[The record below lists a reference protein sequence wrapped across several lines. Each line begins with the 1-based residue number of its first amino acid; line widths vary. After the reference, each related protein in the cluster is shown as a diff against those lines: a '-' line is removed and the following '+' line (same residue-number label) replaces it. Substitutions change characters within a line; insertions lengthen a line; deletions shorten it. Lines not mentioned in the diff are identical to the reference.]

1 MGKESAEFT
10 RLISRDLSMKVIF
23 EPTTGKGASSAEI
36 WNWNILGNQTA
47 EGSEMGE
54 GGREEGQDHWR
65 IVNRVV
71 MREKVERKAGA
82 RSGRAI
88 GRSLDFILLVMKSH
102 GNF

>member
-1 MGKESAEFT
+1 
-10 RLISRDLSMKVIF
+10 MKVIF